1 MDLSSDFQ
9 VQEFNSTVV
18 EARGKLTNAISD
30 VRANLNSCKAKDCNN
45 RGTCLGT
52 KTAHVCACV
61 LGYTGR
67 NCEETVCDSSRDCNG
82 RGICFGTT
90 NSLTCLCNLGYRG
103 PHCEEVV

>member
-1 MDLSSDFQ
+1 CSGSKRQ
-9 VQEFNSTVV
+9 VDECNIRCESGEVF
-18 EARGKLTNAISD
+18 KAIFYFFSYLL
-30 VRANLNSCKAKDCNN
+30 NLNSCKAKDCNN

-52 KTAHVCACV
+52 KAAYVCACV

-90 NSLTCLCNLGYRG
+90 NSLTCLCNLGYLLCRT
-103 PHCEEVV
+103 PF